1 MVSFLE
7 HNQDMMAQACK
18 QSVTQVERGESGC
31 IMKLGS
37 AIIIKAYLKN
47 YFSWPCV
54 SCQYPVHFFSTKV
67 LEQSAF
73 IPSHA
78 SCLIYP

>member
-54 SCQYPVHFFSTKV
+54 SCQYPVHFFQPRS
-67 LEQSAF
+67 
-73 IPSHA
+73 
-78 SCLIYP
+78 